1 MSNWK
6 IEVSI
11 PAVRV
16 RYIINIMMNDIK
28 ERNVSIPAVRVRY
41 IYYHRAD
48 TQSQVHV
55 SIPAAR
61 VRYISK
67 NNENAQKNLQYNLCS
82 FLSLLFYYSES
93 LKLCLPFAQKSKKIF
108 QFLYFHR
115 CEALFYRGKITPE
128 KVGLALKQKIG
139 AFFFNFLFKRHYKKD
154 RTHKQTKAEKCSSSL
169 YTPVK
174 YFFDFCYFFA
184 YVLEKWQGS
193 WYNVLKNAE
202 KGGRICDT
210 CTIHNSF
217 QAGIYLPFQS
227 AT

>member
-11 PAVRV
+11 PAV
-16 RYIINIMMNDIK
+16 
-28 ERNVSIPAVRVRY
+28 
-41 IYYHRAD
+41 
-48 TQSQVHV
+48 
-55 SIPAAR
+55 R

-93 LKLCLPFAQKSKKIF
+93 LKLCLPFAQKSKKIS